1 MWTKQKNLGMEH
13 VKRIGVLVGACLS
26 CFSLEWCHDKVDEVG
41 EINKLKNRNKK
52 RNGTSTKVFRSKF
65 SSLCSR
71 I

>member
-26 CFSLEWCHDKVDEVG
+26 CFSLESCHDKVDEVG

-52 RNGTSTKVFRSKF
+52 RNGASTKPFRSGF
-65 SSLCSR
+65 SSLWSR
-71 I
+71 T